1 MTYRRLLQSGVVL
14 ASLWTSAPAVASAD
28 HEDGVQAMAE
38 AAQAA
43 ARLVDQVRTATSP
56 FRRLEAAEAAGYGLF
71 HGCVS
76 GPEGGAMGVHF
87 VNGDLV
93 GDGLLDATRPEALM
107 YQWKDGRPQLV
118 GVEFVVLAEAWN
130 AAHSAPPVLGGQL
143 FTYNPAPNRYGI
155 PAFYALHVWAWQ
167 QNPAGVFADW
177 NHKVSCAEY
186 QGDSATSHES
196 H

>member
-1 MTYRRLLQSGVVL
+1 MTYRRLLHSGFAL
-14 ASLWTSAPAVASAD
+14 ALLCTAAPAAALAVQ
-28 HEDGVQAMAE
+28 DGVGSMAE

-43 ARLVDQVRTATSP
+43 HRLVDQVRTATQP

-93 GDGLLDATRPEALM
+93 GDGLLDPTRPEALM

-143 FTYNPAPNRYGI
+143 FTYNGAPNRYGI

-186 QGDSATSHES
+186 SSDTTTSHGS

>member
-1 MTYRRLLQSGVVL
+1 MTHRRLLQSGIAL
-14 ASLWTSAPAVASAD
+14 ALLWSSAPAVAPA
-28 HEDGVQAMAE
+28 EQGDGVESMAE

-43 ARLVDQVRTATSP
+43 ERLVEQVRSATAR
-56 FRRLEAAEAAGYGLF
+56 FRQLDAAEAAGYGLL
-71 HGCVS
+71 HGCVN

-118 GVEFVVLAEAWN
+118 GVEFVVLADAWN

-143 FTYNPAPNRYGI
+143 FTFNGAPNRYGI

-167 QNPAGVFADW
+167 GNPAGVFADW

-186 QGDSATSHES
+186 SGDSTSHAS